1 MRPPGARSKILVVF
15 VLVKLSHLHRAD
27 LERQSE
33 QGDEAVGVVVIVEIA
48 GGEGRQG
55 LAV

>member
-33 QGDEAVGVVVIVEIA
+33 QGDEAVGVVVVIEIS
-48 GGEGRQG
+48 GGEGGQR

>member
-1 MRPPGARSKILVVF
+1 MRPPGARSEILVVF